1 MMEFIL
7 LFKIKDSNMASKSVL
22 YVRYPMCSF
31 YVIIYILKRENWD
44 REKINNLLNITQ
56 LVSEKANLLR
66 TISLL
71 GRYKDG

>member
-1 MMEFIL
+1 
-7 LFKIKDSNMASKSVL
+7 
-22 YVRYPMCSF
+22 MCSF

-44 REKINNLLNITQ
+44 GEKINNLLNITQ

-71 GRYKDG
+71 GRYKDGDKVQTLVLQTELIYSVMNFL